1 MKSIKVLN
9 AIVMYIFLYAITYTL
24 HVLYFSVDV
33 IFYAALFDTIIAAIA
48 MGIILNVSYF
58 SLFNNLDRLL
68 IIVIAILLGYAISIS
83 IPTVIDRSL
92 SFYIL
97 EKIEQRGGGVLF
109 SSIEGIIKD
118 EYIKEHRLA
127 DVRITEQLMSGT
139 VVIDEGCVKLTDSG
153 RSIVKFSNFFRKHLL
168 PKKRLLM
175 GTYTD
180 DLTSPFRDS
189 VSEVNYRCN

>member
-97 EKIEQRGGGVLF
+97 EKIDQRGGGVLL
-109 SSIEGIIKD
+109 SSIEDIIKD

-127 DVRITEQLMSGT
+127 DVRLTEQLKSGT
-139 VVIDEGCVKLTDSG
+139 IAIEDGCIKLTDSG
-153 RSIVKFSNFFRKHLL
+153 RLIVKFSNFFRKNLL

-180 DLTSPFRDS
+180 VLTNPFKDGLS
-189 VSEVNYRCN
+189 KVNYRCN